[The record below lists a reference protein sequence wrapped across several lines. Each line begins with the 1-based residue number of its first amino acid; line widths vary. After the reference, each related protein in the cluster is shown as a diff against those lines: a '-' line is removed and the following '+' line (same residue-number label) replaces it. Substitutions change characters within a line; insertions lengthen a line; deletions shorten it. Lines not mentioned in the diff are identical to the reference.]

1 MTKRTGW
8 TAADV
13 EAPQAK
19 QSGAFKPAKP
29 NRKKQAKPPIA
40 ADVLSVQTGGQYLAE
55 RTVVGAWTA
64 LQAGIKRKLPKL
76 HIAERRKHF
85 EQSVV
90 ALFAAYDLPTPVFEH
105 RFCKRLWRLDVYLPD
120 VKLAI
125 EIDGG
130 VWTSGGHSGGKGQAG
145 DFDKTNTALLN
156 FGIAT
161 IRTLPPDEKSARR
174 ATLMVF
180 GTHSFMSHLQRY
192 CNERKPH

>member
-13 EAPQAK
+13 EALQAK
-19 QSGAFKPAKP
+19 RNWTDGLKKPAKP
-29 NRKKQAKPPIA
+29 KSAKPPITA
-40 ADVLSVQTGGQYLAE
+40 EVLSVQTGGQYLAE

-85 EQSVV
+85 EQSVG

-130 VWTSGGHSGGKGQAG
+130 VWTGGGHSGGKGQAG
-145 DFDKTNTALLN
+145 DFDKANTALLS

-161 IRTLPPDEKSARR
+161 IRALPPDHHHGR

-192 CNERKPH
+192 YNDRKS